1 MHQWRWAIRKK
12 KATGL
17 GITEFMLR
25 YMAWLYLKDEILK
38 GSQMC
43 IVTGPRIDVAITLIG
58 RIKKLLYEKIGV
70 IFDYT
75 DNCNQSKWC
84 MNRSIPISPP
94 RCNERL
100 A

>member
-58 RIKKLLYEKIGV
+58 RIKNCYMKKLALSLIIRTTV
-70 IFDYT
+70 I
-75 DNCNQSKWC
+75 NLNGS
-84 MNRSIPISPP
+84 
-94 RCNERL
+94 
-100 A
+100 